1 MKFKAAIKG
10 ILRPVRDFIFSING
24 FAYDFS
30 RYFRYGGWRN
40 RARFAARDYKAV
52 KIYHRLEKSLSF
64 RDRNAGSGMVAAR
77 DLMNHL
83 AKALHAKNDITYHE
97 KIGFKVLGDYVDAAG
112 AEIQQSDIAKFDQH
126 YRQHRHAS
134 GGIVDLTLGELQS
147 GRLPDPEAFFHSRS
161 TVRDFA
167 PTPVPQSVIE
177 RALGLALKSP
187 SVCNRQASYV
197 YSLHSRREIDLAL
210 SLQNGN
216 RGFGHEI
223 PCLLILCADLTA
235 FDTAGERYQHWI
247 DGGMFS
253 MSMVWALHSLG
264 YSSCCLNWSKTPRDD
279 RKIRKLLPIKA
290 EHSILMML
298 GVGLPRD
305 NIKACYSARKPVSEY
320 LEIIS

>member
-1 MKFKAAIKG
+1 MGFKMAMKG
-10 ILRPVRDFIFSING
+10 VLRPVRDFIFSING

-30 RYFRYGGWRN
+30 RFARHGGWRK
-40 RARFAARDYKAV
+40 RARLAARDYKAV

-64 RDRNAGSGMVAAR
+64 RERSAGAGMAAAHELMHHLDR
-77 DLMNHL
+77 
-83 AKALHAKNDITYHE
+83 ALHAEDSLTFHE
-97 KIGFKVLGDYVDAAG
+97 KIGFKVLGDYVDSAG
-112 AEIQQSDIAKFDQH
+112 PDIRRSAIADFDERH
-126 YRQHRHAS
+126 RQHRHPN
-134 GGIVDLTLGELQS
+134 GGAVGLTLNDLQS
-147 GRLPDPEAFFHSRS
+147 GRLADPEAFFNSRS

-167 PTPVPQSVIE
+167 SAPVPASDIE

-197 YSLHSRREIDLAL
+197 YCLHSRREIDLAL

-223 PCLLILCADLTA
+223 PCLLVMCTDLAA
-235 FDTAGERYQHWI
+235 FDNAGERYQHWI

-279 RKIRKLLPIKA
+279 RKIRKLLPIKP

-298 GVGLPRD
+298 GVGLPKD
-305 NIKACYSARKPVSEY
+305 SLKACYSARKPVSEY